1 MFDAKI
7 RNVSQKSTYFVVF
20 LRLLRYFCF
29 HGQVIANDISCAQN
43 AKKNPCVVQGYFL
56 YKINSLVQ
64 CFSNSG
70 QCVKSYTITA
80 FFNSGDVVAKDAAF
94 LA

>member
-7 RNVSQKSTYFVVF
+7 RNVSQISTYFVVF

-43 AKKNPCVVQGYFL
+43 AKKNPCVVQGLFYT
-56 YKINSLVQ
+56 
-64 CFSNSG
+64 
-70 QCVKSYTITA
+70 KSIRLPKA
-80 FFNSGDVVAKDAAF
+80 FAMAANVSSPT
-94 LA
+94 L